1 MAIGYLLKDMTG
13 KTITELTQEWIW
25 NPMGAEDEAYWLLS
39 KEGMEGVY
47 CCLAASPRDWA
58 KVGLLFAQNGLVNG
72 QAIVSEN
79 YILEA
84 TSYDKLPSNL
94 KFQINSNFAGYGYQ
108 IWLLPGSGRQFYLR
122 GIHGQSIFVQADTGL
137 VMVHTAVFSQ
147 PSSRMDAAP
156 YDEMN
161 SLWEGV
167 VKSFGGVNE

>member
-1 MAIGYLLKDMTG
+1 
-13 KTITELTQEWIW
+13 
-25 NPMGAEDEAYWLLS
+25 
-39 KEGMEGVY
+39 
-47 CCLAASPRDWA
+47 
-58 KVGLLFAQNGLVNG
+58 
-72 QAIVSEN
+72 
-79 YILEA
+79 
-84 TSYDKLPSNL
+84 L

-108 IWLLPGSGRQFYLR
+108 IWFLPGSGRQFYLR

-156 YDEMN
+156 YDEMK